1 MKTLFSIA
9 ALVILGVIANFAA
22 VFILNI
28 IGAPGAFIAGSSG
41 ENYINRSKPRYII
54 GSIIST
60 LGQSYIYLAYTAF
73 IVNWTLLAVSKQGI
87 SFIIWPIAFLVV
99 IIPIWLASM
108 RARAEGREGKYI
120 NAQIEALPIT
130 LFLSL
135 VGFFVFAFAP
145 SVMEIIYGWIPYIGF

>member
-9 ALVILGVIANFAA
+9 LLVVLGFIANFAT

-28 IGAPGAFIAGSSG
+28 VGVPGALIAGSAG
-41 ENYINRSKPRYII
+41 EKYINRSKFRYII

-60 LGQSYIYLAYTAF
+60 LGQSYVYLAYTAF
-73 IVNWTLLAVSKQGI
+73 IVNWTLLAVSKQGVN
-87 SFIIWPIAFLVV
+87 FIIWPIAFLAV
-99 IIPIWLASM
+99 IIPIWLASV
-108 RARAEGREGKYI
+108 RARAEGKEGGYI

-130 LFLSL
+130 LLISL

-145 SVMEIIYGWIPYIGF
+145 RIMEIIYNWIPYIGS